1 MTDSL
6 VHACR
11 TLGALMTVLE
21 SNFLV
26 PNATFVIAAL
36 VGLILVVALIVMVV
50 TVLVRRRTAIAADTA
65 TRAEQKPPAEDGPGR
80 FTYPARDAQD
90 SAFVGRVPL
99 FRMESRSTGAG
110 DARSGAFDS
119 RVPLLQ
125 VVDRATGK
133 PRPRPSVPRRKGSL
147 AARWTAALA
156 RYDTVMTEWGAIASD
171 PLSALEHSAL
181 LDVTQPRT
189 AVFVEALGRAQDR
202 RAVLGSDMPRDQADV
217 VEFEDLARRVADAW
231 ADARRHAAHVGYG
244 WMPDKDRAL
253 AERAD
258 TLFRLAADT
267 SASLHERVA
276 AAEQATKVLH
286 SIYAIVLPEPAL
298 EVIASQRRLALEAWQ
313 SSGASADGPI
323 LFAEPEG
330 KSRA

>member
-1 MTDSL
+1 
-6 VHACR
+6 
-11 TLGALMTVLE
+11 MTVLE

-26 PNATFVIAAL
+26 PNASFAITAL
-36 VGLILVVALIVMVV
+36 VALLLVVALIVMVV
-50 TVLVRRRTAIAADTA
+50 TVLVRRRTAIATDTT
-65 TRAEQKPPAEDGPGR
+65 TRAEQKPGAEDGPRR
-80 FTYPARDAQD
+80 FTYPARDAQG
-90 SAFVGRVPL
+90 SAFEGRVPL
-99 FRMESRSTGAG
+99 FRVENRSSGAG
-110 DARSGAFDS
+110 DARREAFDR

-133 PRPRPSVPRRKGSL
+133 PRPRPRPVPRRTGSL

-189 AVFVEALGRAQDR
+189 AAFVEALGRAQDR
-202 RAVLGSDMPRDQADV
+202 RALLGSDIPRDRADV

-258 TLFRLAADT
+258 TLLRLAADT

-313 SSGASADGPI
+313 SGGASADGPI
-323 LFAEPEG
+323 LSAEPERE
-330 KSRA
+330 SRA

>member
-1 MTDSL
+1 
-6 VHACR
+6 
-11 TLGALMTVLE
+11 MTVLE

-26 PNATFVIAAL
+26 PNATFVVTAL
-36 VGLILVVALIVMVV
+36 VALLLVVALIVMVV
-50 TVLVRRRTAIAADTA
+50 TVLVRRRTAISTDTT
-65 TRAEQKPPAEDGPGR
+65 TRAEQKPPAKDRPRSFIG
-80 FTYPARDAQD
+80 FARDARG
-90 SAFVGRVPL
+90 SGFGGRVLP
-99 FRMESRSTGAG
+99 F
-110 DARSGAFDS
+110 
-119 RVPLLQ
+119 Q

-133 PRPRPSVPRRKGSL
+133 PRPRPGPVPPRTGSL

-189 AVFVEALGRAQDR
+189 AAFVEALGRAQDR
-202 RAVLGSDMPRDQADV
+202 RAVLGSDMPRDRADV

-258 TLFRLAADT
+258 TLLRLAADT

-276 AAEQATKVLH
+276 AAEQATKVLR
-286 SIYAIVLPEPAL
+286 SIHAIVLPEPAL
-298 EVIASQRRLALEAWQ
+298 EVIASQRRLALGAWL
-313 SSGASADGPI
+313 SSRAPADGPI
-323 LFAEPEG
+323 LSAEPERE
-330 KSRA
+330 SRA

>member
-1 MTDSL
+1 
-6 VHACR
+6 
-11 TLGALMTVLE
+11 MTVLE

-26 PNATFVIAAL
+26 PNATFVVTAL
-36 VGLILVVALIVMVV
+36 VALLLVVALVVMVV
-50 TVLVRRRTAIAADTA
+50 TVLVRRRTAIATDTT
-65 TRAEQKPPAEDGPGR
+65 TRAEQKPPAKVRPLR
-80 FTYPARDAQD
+80 FIGFARDAAG
-90 SAFVGRVPL
+90 SGFGGRVLP
-99 FRMESRSTGAG
+99 F
-110 DARSGAFDS
+110 
-119 RVPLLQ
+119 Q
-125 VVDRATGK
+125 VVDRVTGE
-133 PRPRPSVPRRKGSL
+133 PRPRPRAVPHRTGSL

-189 AVFVEALGRAQDR
+189 AAFVEALGRAQDR
-202 RAVLGSDMPRDQADV
+202 HAVLGSDIPRDRADV

-258 TLFRLAADT
+258 ALLRLAADT

-276 AAEQATKVLH
+276 AAEQATKALN

-298 EVIASQRRLALEAWQ
+298 EVVASQRRLALEAWQ
-313 SSGASADGPI
+313 SGGS
-323 LFAEPEG
+323 
-330 KSRA
+330 

>member
-1 MTDSL
+1 
-6 VHACR
+6 
-11 TLGALMTVLE
+11 MTVLE

-26 PNATFVIAAL
+26 PNATFVFTAVVAL
-36 VGLILVVALIVMVV
+36 LLVVALIVMVV
-50 TVLVRRRTAIAADTA
+50 TVLVRRRTAIAPDTT
-65 TRAEQKPPAEDGPGR
+65 TRAEQKPPGEDGPR
-80 FTYPARDAQD
+80 RVADPARAARG
-90 SAFVGRVPL
+90 SAFEGRVPL
-99 FRMESRSTGAG
+99 LRIANRSSGAA
-110 DARSGAFDS
+110 DARSETFDR

-125 VVDRATGK
+125 FVDRATGE
-133 PRPRPSVPRRKGSL
+133 PRPRQRPVPSRTGSL

-189 AVFVEALGRAQDR
+189 AAFVEALGRAQDR
-202 RAVLGSDMPRDQADV
+202 RAVLGSDMPRDRADV
-217 VEFEDLARRVADAW
+217 VEFEDLARRVAVAW

-244 WMPDKDRAL
+244 WMPDNDRAL

-258 TLFRLAADT
+258 TLLRLAADT

-276 AAEQATKVLH
+276 AAEQATKVLR
-286 SIYAIVLPEPAL
+286 SIHAIVLPEPAL

-313 SSGASADGPI
+313 SSRPPADGPDPVRRPR
-323 LFAEPEG
+323 E
-330 KSRA
+330 